1 MKKSRILSLFLLL
14 LLFLNTIP
22 RVFAATTTI
31 TIADDGI
38 SGCEASKLTNEVTVQ
53 FAKMF
58 GSGVDD
64 VKISTTYL
72 VSLSAQDAVS
82 LQCSTTYAL
91 TKNKYSFLN
100 TGVTVF
106 APWAI
111 GTSKTVSD
119 FEAGISVTET
129 ELKEKGYTGFK
140 SGCNYY
146 YIAFKPSTTAFAV
159 LIQEEKGDV
168 LTDEQKEPLT
178 SLLTSVTGENEAN
191 WYKSGDRYNGNT
203 YNANGFWTDFVAK
216 DGPREQAQKA
226 LASAK
231 SPGDIEAARAALQ
244 AEIDQL
250 IPADR
255 LNTTPLYEAIQSVS
269 GLGYNDLSLKEY
281 TETSAALFK
290 AGRDD
295 AQKYLDSLFT
305 GEDGN
310 RKPSDAN

>member
-31 TIADDGI
+31 KIADDGI

-82 LQCSTTYAL
+82 LQCSTTNAL

-146 YIAFKPSTTAFAV
+146 YIAINNCICRS
-159 LIQEEKGDV
+159 D
-168 LTDEQKEPLT
+168 
-178 SLLTSVTGENEAN
+178 TGR
-191 WYKSGDRYNGNT
+191 KRRCVDR
-203 YNANGFWTDFVAK
+203 
-216 DGPREQAQKA
+216 
-226 LASAK
+226 
-231 SPGDIEAARAALQ
+231 
-244 AEIDQL
+244 
-250 IPADR
+250 
-255 LNTTPLYEAIQSVS
+255 
-269 GLGYNDLSLKEY
+269 
-281 TETSAALFK
+281 
-290 AGRDD
+290 
-295 AQKYLDSLFT
+295 
-305 GEDGN
+305 
-310 RKPSDAN
+310 